1 MKQQYSG
8 FMRWTSR
15 FMMVCMV
22 SLGVPASAFAG
33 MVDTDKTVDHT
44 LAVQGRAKIMALVD
58 REDIR
63 SQLQAKGVTA
73 DQAKSRV
80 SALTDE
86 EALQISGKLDQLPA
100 GGEILGV
107 LLTIFIVLLIT
118 DILGFTKVFPFTRSV
133 KR

>member
-44 LAVQGRAKIMALVD
+44 LAVQGRAKIMALID
-58 REDIR
+58 REEIS

-73 DQAKSRV
+73 EQAKSRV
-80 SALTDE
+80 NALTDE

-100 GGEILGV
+100 GGDIIGV

-133 KR
+133 NR

>member
-22 SLGVPASAFAG
+22 SIGVPATAFAG
-33 MVDTDKTVDHT
+33 MVDTDKAVDHT
-44 LAVQGRAKIMALVD
+44 LAVQGRAKIMALID

>member
-44 LAVQGRAKIMALVD
+44 LAVQGRAKIMALID

-73 DQAKSRV
+73 EQAKSRV

>member
-15 FMMVCMV
+15 FMMLCML

-33 MVDTDKTVDHT
+33 MVDTDKATNHA
-44 LAVQGRAKIMALVD
+44 LAEQGRATIMALID
-58 REDIR
+58 REEIS
-63 SQLQAKGVTA
+63 SQLQSKGVTA
-73 DQAKSRV
+73 EQAKSRV
-80 SALTDE
+80 NALTDE

-107 LLTIFIVLLIT
+107 LLTIFIVLLVT

>member
-15 FMMVCMV
+15 FMIVCMM
-22 SLGVPASAFAG
+22 SIGVPATAFAG

-73 DQAKSRV
+73 DQAKLRV